1 MTVFLLFHLQSDEI
15 SFILKC
21 TWNHALVIFC
31 WALKKYTYF
40 DVLTNM

>member
-1 MTVFLLFHLQSDEI
+1 MTVFFFIYRVHYAI
-15 SFILKC
+15 SFILKFI
-21 TWNHALVIFC
+21 WNHALVIFC